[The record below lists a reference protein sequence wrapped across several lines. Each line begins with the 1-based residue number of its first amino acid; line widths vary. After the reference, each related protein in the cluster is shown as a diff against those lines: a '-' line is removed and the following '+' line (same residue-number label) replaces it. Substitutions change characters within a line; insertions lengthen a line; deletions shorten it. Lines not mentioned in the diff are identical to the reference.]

1 MPVDVN
7 MQLRHLA
14 FGKITNLVPYL
25 EPPSD
30 RDWRA
35 LIRVMPPDRYTREQ
49 VVF

>member
-14 FGKITNLVPYL
+14 FGKITNL

-30 RDWRA
+30 KDWKA